1 MRGCARSDSIYEI
14 SSWLKR
20 DEKVMIGL
28 FGIVA
33 AIQHFDCV
41 QDPPRCPNP
50 SLRRKAGQ
58 SHLRAEVQ
66 DDAVTQAPH
75 IAFSRC
81 DTAKVCTLGLNLNY
95 V

>member
-1 MRGCARSDSIYEI
+1 
-14 SSWLKR
+14 
-20 DEKVMIGL
+20 MIGL

-33 AIQHFDCV
+33 AFQHFDCI
-41 QDPPRCPNP
+41 QEPPRYPSP
-50 SLRRKAGQ
+50 SLRGKAGRF
-58 SHLRAEVQ
+58 HLQAEVQ